1 MRYNGVVNTI
11 AQIIAW
17 YTGWIFLDDL
27 FRQYNLREHKCF
39 YLYLIIIL
47 IVSLSVTYYVNMIN

>member
-11 AQIIAW
+11 AQITAW

-27 FRQYNLREHKCF
+27 FRNYKLREHKCF
-39 YLYLIIIL
+39 YLYLTIIL
-47 IVSLSVTYYVNMIN
+47 IISLSVTYYVNMIN